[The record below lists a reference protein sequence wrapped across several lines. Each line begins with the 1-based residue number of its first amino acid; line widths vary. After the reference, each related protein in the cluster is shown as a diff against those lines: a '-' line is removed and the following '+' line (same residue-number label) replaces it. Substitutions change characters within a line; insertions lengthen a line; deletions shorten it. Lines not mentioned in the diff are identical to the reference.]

1 MLPNLYKEGNGCYI
15 PCFFVVLDCV
25 CTSDRVIS
33 SALLLVSFL
42 AARASVLS
50 DLSVSLQLLLHS
62 RVSKDPVSQRASDG
76 SDQFLWTNYKPY
88 NFKTINW
95 FYLFVYLFILKW
107 KSIAK
112 VSWKWWIWCLHY
124 VTSLLK
130 PCDSFLWESDQNV
143 SYLLSLGIQ
152 PDFLWHT
159 HESKMLLENAALNWL
174 FINRSN

>member
-1 MLPNLYKEGNGCYI
+1 MLY
-15 PCFFVVLDCV
+15 
-25 CTSDRVIS
+25 T
-33 SALLLVSFL
+33 LLLCSIRLCLYIRQSDLECPPVSFIF
-42 AARASVLS
+42 SCKGLS
-50 DLSVSLQLLLHS
+50 FIWPSVSLQLLLHS
-62 RVSKDPVSQRASDG
+62 RVSKDLVSQRASDG

-88 NFKTINW
+88 HFKTINW